1 MLTPITIVEPRL
13 TQASPAPQV
22 TLQKSEYIWMA
33 ASGLLLLLVI
43 IMGIFHQVKMKQF
56 NKKLNMEGF
65 RNKDLRKKYKLAVA
79 TISKM
84 EKNPDLIHSR
94 EFNLDYLRM
103 RMVEEVFH
111 FAIVNQIKVKVK
123 QQISIVLRPTPLAAG
138 EKGNPSGRQIDS
150 MFDVEYET
158 GEPGKDLKK
167 RVLFRVSIK
176 LTKLPTQ
183 ATSQT
188 INQIIDCLETYLS
201 PSDDHDNW
209 TPTIQGRIVHI
220 DWDQKAK
227 PTPMLVLEQSNDGV
241 LFRTNRP
248 AARNVSPPPP
258 PPPPPPPFRSTVSKR
273 NTTKGARMQVSTK
286 GKIKGAIKN
295 NVKNTKGARMQVSA
309 KRKTKGAIKGSV
321 SRKCG
326 NDS

>member
-1 MLTPITIVEPRL
+1 MSTPIIIVEPRL
-13 TQASPAPQV
+13 AQASPTPQPV
-22 TLQKSEYIWMA
+22 LSLKPEYIWMG
-33 ASGLLLLLVI
+33 ASGLLLILLI
-43 IMGIFHQVKMKQF
+43 ILGVFHQMKMKQF
-56 NKKLNMEGF
+56 NKKLGIEEF
-65 RNKDLRKKYKLAVA
+65 RNKDLHKKYKLAVA

-103 RMVEEVFH
+103 RMAEEVFH

-123 QQISIVLRPTPLAAG
+123 QKISLALRPTQAAAG
-138 EKGNPSGRQIDS
+138 EKISPSGRQVDS
-150 MFDVEYET
+150 MFDVEYDT
-158 GEPGKDLKK
+158 GEPGKDIKK
-167 RVLFRVSIK
+167 RILFRVSVK

-248 AARNVSPPPP
+248 AVRNVSSPPPAP
-258 PPPPPPPFRSTVSKR
+258 KSSGKR
-273 NTTKGARMQVSTK
+273 PGKGTTKAGSKQKTK
-286 GKIKGAIKN
+286 GSAKG
-295 NVKNTKGARMQVSA
+295 NTKG
-309 KRKTKGAIKGSV
+309 TKIHK
-321 SRKCG
+321 
-326 NDS
+326 